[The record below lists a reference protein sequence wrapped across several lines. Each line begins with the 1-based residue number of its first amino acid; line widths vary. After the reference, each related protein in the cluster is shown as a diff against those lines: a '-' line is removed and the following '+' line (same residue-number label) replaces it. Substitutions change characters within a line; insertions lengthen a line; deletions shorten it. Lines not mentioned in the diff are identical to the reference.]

1 MCIERSKK
9 LSRETAE
16 QDLTKL
22 SKSFKS
28 NLIDMNFNQ
37 YRYYATEVNLES
49 EKLPMNF
56 DITYFNLEKPLLILI
71 KSWDP
76 AQFL

>member
-1 MCIERSKK
+1 MFIERPKK

-16 QDLTKL
+16 QHLTKL

-37 YRYYATEVNLES
+37 YRYYATEVNLGS

-56 DITYFNLEKPLLILI
+56 DITYFNLENPLLILI
-71 KSWDP
+71 KS
-76 AQFL
+76 